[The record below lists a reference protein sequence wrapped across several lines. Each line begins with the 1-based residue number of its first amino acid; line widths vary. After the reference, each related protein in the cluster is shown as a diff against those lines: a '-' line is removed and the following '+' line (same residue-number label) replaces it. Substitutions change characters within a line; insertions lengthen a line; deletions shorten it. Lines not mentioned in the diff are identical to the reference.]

1 MDRDSYDVLCD
12 QQYMDNDFLNDMC
25 INFFSLV
32 EKSGLMAS
40 YSEQVN
46 VIHKKF
52 QNAVKSAKTKQSLN
66 KAYSVHKK
74 DHERLLKK
82 HLREE
87 TTLINKAKK
96 KLE

>member
-1 MDRDSYDVLCD
+1 MSFEL
-12 QQYMDNDFLNDMC
+12 F
-25 INFFSLV
+25 
-32 EKSGLMAS
+32 LMAS
-40 YSEQVN
+40 YSAQVN

-52 QNAVKSAKTKQSLN
+52 QNAVKRAKTKKSLN

-74 DHERLLKK
+74 DHERLLKS

-87 TTLINKAKK
+87 TAMINKAKK

>member
-1 MDRDSYDVLCD
+1 
-12 QQYMDNDFLNDMC
+12 
-25 INFFSLV
+25 
-32 EKSGLMAS
+32 MAN
-40 YSEQVN
+40 YTTEVN
-46 VIHKKF
+46 TIHKKF
-52 QNAVKSAKTKQSLN
+52 QNAVNRAKSKTTLN

-87 TTLINKAKK
+87 MAMINKAKK

>member
-1 MDRDSYDVLCD
+1 
-12 QQYMDNDFLNDMC
+12 
-25 INFFSLV
+25 
-32 EKSGLMAS
+32 MAS
-40 YSEQVN
+40 YSAQVS

-52 QNAVKSAKTKQSLN
+52 KNAVKRAKTKQALN
-66 KAYSVHKK
+66 KVYGTHKK

-87 TTLINKAKK
+87 TLMINKEKK

>member
-1 MDRDSYDVLCD
+1 
-12 QQYMDNDFLNDMC
+12 
-25 INFFSLV
+25 
-32 EKSGLMAS
+32 MAS
-40 YSEQVN
+40 YTTEVSG
-46 VIHKKF
+46 IHRKF
-52 QNAVKSAKTKQSLN
+52 QNAVKRAKTKTTLN

-87 TTLINKAKK
+87 TAMINKAKK

>member
-1 MDRDSYDVLCD
+1 
-12 QQYMDNDFLNDMC
+12 
-25 INFFSLV
+25 
-32 EKSGLMAS
+32 MAS
-40 YSEQVN
+40 YTTEVA
-46 VIHKKF
+46 VIHRKF
-52 QNAVKSAKTKQSLN
+52 QNAVKRAKSKTTLN

-87 TTLINKAKK
+87 TAMINKAKK

>member
-1 MDRDSYDVLCD
+1 
-12 QQYMDNDFLNDMC
+12 
-25 INFFSLV
+25 
-32 EKSGLMAS
+32 MAS
-40 YSEQVN
+40 YTAEVS
-46 VIHKKF
+46 VIHRKF
-52 QNAVKSAKTKQSLN
+52 QNAIKRAKTKTSLN

-87 TTLINKAKK
+87 TAMINKAKK

>member
-1 MDRDSYDVLCD
+1 MTQSV
-12 QQYMDNDFLNDMC
+12 
-25 INFFSLV
+25 
-32 EKSGLMAS
+32 LMAN
-40 YSEQVN
+40 YTSEVN

-52 QNAVKSAKTKQSLN
+52 QNAVNRAKSKQSLN

-87 TTLINKAKK
+87 TTMINKAKK

>member
-1 MDRDSYDVLCD
+1 M
-12 QQYMDNDFLNDMC
+12 M
-25 INFFSLV
+25 II
-32 EKSGLMAS
+32 LMAS
-40 YSEQVN
+40 YSSEVN

-52 QNAVKSAKTKQSLN
+52 QNAVKRAKTKQTLN
-66 KAYSVHKK
+66 KAYSIHKK

-87 TTLINKAKK
+87 INMINKAKK

>member
-1 MDRDSYDVLCD
+1 MHDV
-12 QQYMDNDFLNDMC
+12 YV
-25 INFFSLV
+25 NFFNVSAKFV
-32 EKSGLMAS
+32 LMAS
-40 YSEQVN
+40 YSAQVN

-52 QNAVKSAKTKQSLN
+52 QNAVKRAKTKQSLN

-74 DHERLLKK
+74 DHERILKK

-87 TTLINKAKK
+87 MAMINKAKK

>member
-1 MDRDSYDVLCD
+1 
-12 QQYMDNDFLNDMC
+12 
-25 INFFSLV
+25 
-32 EKSGLMAS
+32 MAS
-40 YSEQVN
+40 YSAEVS

-52 QNAVKSAKTKQSLN
+52 QNAIKRAKSKQTLN

-74 DHERLLKK
+74 DHERILKK

-87 TTLINKAKK
+87 MAMINKAKK